1 MFTQFG
7 SQIFLRQKSG
17 VDIDVIPAGTYGI
30 GVTMEGAFYL
40 YPKNDMEVPAVTYG
54 DTDDKSERIIK
65 TFLSRDGKN
74 TGVLLEGT
82 KGSGKTLQAKMLSV
96 ALRKQGIPT
105 ISIGS
110 AFNGEAFINFMSKIK
125 QPIMVM
131 VDEFDKLYAE
141 KEHQDG
147 LLTLLDG
154 VGGYNK
160 LFVLTKNDG
169 YVSEFLRNRPSR
181 IFYSF
186 SYKKLP
192 KSTLDDYLAKNLVN
206 KAFVADFE
214 TLYNLSSDLNFD
226 VIQSLVEELNRYPD
240 DKFSDALNLMGISI
254 NEGSRSAKEIK
265 TLKVNGVDR
274 LQDVRGFDLSGMS
287 AQSLFQGA
295 KFQINVDHKEGT
307 ERLPNMKGVVT
318 LDQQDSDGDWYY
330 DCDKIFIA
338 YDEKSIKSM
347 GGDGYHFVFAQGD
360 NIIEIE
366 VKQKETLNYMDY
378 AFSGAGYNY

>member
-1 MFTQFG
+1 MFTVFG

-17 VDIDVIPAGTYGI
+17 VDIDVIPAGTFGV
-30 GVTMEGAFYL
+30 GVTMEGTFYL
-40 YPKNDMEVPAVTYG
+40 YPKNDMEIPAVTYG

-65 TFLSRDGKN
+65 TFLSRKGKN
-74 TGVLLEGT
+74 TGILLEGT

-96 ALRKQGIPT
+96 ALRKIGIPT

-110 AFNGEAFINFMSKIK
+110 AFNGEGFINFMSKIK
-125 QPIMVM
+125 QPVMVM

-154 VGGYNK
+154 VGGYDK

-192 KSTLDDYLAKNLVN
+192 KSTLDDYLAKNLEN
-206 KAFVADFE
+206 KAFLADFE

-226 VIQSLVEELNRYPD
+226 VIQSLVEELNRYPN
-240 DKFSDALNLMGISI
+240 DKFSDALTLMGISI
-254 NEGSRSAKEIK
+254 NEGGRSSKEIK
-265 TLKVNGVDR
+265 LLKVNGVDR
-274 LQDVRGFDLSGMS
+274 LADVTGQDLSGLT
-287 AQSLFQGA
+287 AQTLFSGGR
-295 KFQINVDHKEGT
+295 FQINVNHHEGQN
-307 ERLPNMKGVVT
+307 RLPAINKLVT
-318 LDQQDSDGDWYY
+318 LDEQDSDEDWYY
-330 DCDKIFIA
+330 DCDRIFLH

-347 GGDGYHFVFAQGD
+347 GADGYHFLFTQGD
-360 NIIEIE
+360 DTIEIL
-366 VKQKETLNYMDY
+366 VTQKETPNYMDY
-378 AFSGAGYNY
+378 AFSGSGLY

>member
-17 VDIDVIPAGTYGI
+17 IDIDVIPAGTYGI
-30 GVTMEGAFYL
+30 GVTQHGEWFL
-40 YPKNDMEVPAVTYG
+40 YPKNDMEVPSVTYG
-54 DTDDKSERIIK
+54 DTDDKSDRIIK
-65 TFLSRDGKN
+65 TFLSRQGKN
-74 TGVLLEGT
+74 TGILLEGT

-96 ALRKQGIPT
+96 ALRKIGIPT

-110 AFNGEAFINFMSKIK
+110 PFNGEDFINFMSKIK
-125 QPIMVM
+125 QPVMVM
-131 VDEFDKLYAE
+131 VDEFDKLYSE

-192 KSTLDDYLAKNLVN
+192 KSTLDDYLAKNLEN
-206 KAFVADFE
+206 KTFVGDFE

-226 VIQSLVEELNRYPD
+226 VVQSLVEELNRYPD
-240 DKFSDALNLMGISI
+240 DKFTDALNLMGITI
-254 NEGSRSAKEIK
+254 NDGGTRSAKEIV
-265 TLKVNGVDR
+265 TFKVNGVERKDDITDEYELYELAPQR
-274 LQDVRGFDLSGMS
+274 LFAGRTFD
-287 AQSLFQGA
+287 FRV
-295 KFQINVDHKEGT
+295 KHHKGKA
-307 ERLPNMKGVVT
+307 RLPEMENIT
-318 LDQQDSDGDWYY
+318 LDIYDDETEDWHWDSDLFTISYN
-330 DCDKIFIA
+330 
-338 YDEKSIKSM
+338 EQNVKSM
-347 GGDGYHFVFAQGD
+347 GVDGFHFMFKEGENV
-360 NIIEIE
+360 IELVIKTKE
-366 VKQKETLNYMDY
+366 QKSYTDY
-378 AFSGAGYNY
+378 AFQGRSY